1 MPVYKLIRIAV
12 LLFIITPL
20 CILAANGV
28 VEKGSTAYLSNT
40 VVVKYKSSAGLGKQ
54 SAGLST
60 AVANMMQP
68 YGLTA
73 AKPLLSVET
82 KHKSTINNIV
92 VIEYSSDIDPVQLS
106 SKLKTLDEIEWAE
119 PRYLR
124 QVNYTPNDS
133 LMSRQYALAKIN
145 AAGAWDIS
153 MGDTS
158 IIIGIVDT
166 GVDWDHPD
174 LAANIWIN
182 KNEIPGNGIDD
193 DNNGYIDDVRGW
205 DFGGLTGTPDNN
217 PMEDAPY
224 HGTHVAGIASAVTNN
239 GKGVASIGYNC
250 KIMAVKTAQDNLKNS
265 EGQPYIT
272 YGDEGIVYAV
282 DNGARII
289 NCSYGGSGYSALDQ
303 EMVNYAVQNNV
314 LIVAAA
320 GNDNSSDIHY
330 PSGYNGVLS
339 VAATDAN
346 DKRASYSNYGVSV
359 DVSAPGSDIYSTWQN
374 NTYKSLPGTSM
385 ASPLAAGLAG
395 LVASVFPSYTPAQ
408 IAEQIRV
415 NTDNIDSKN
424 PSYIKM
430 IGTGRINAYK
440 ALSNTNSIA
449 VRAVDYTISDEAPG
463 GNANGIPEA
472 GETITIE
479 VKFMNY
485 LNPTSG
491 LTVNLQSMNNNA
503 VVKNGTFT
511 AGTVAPLDSF
521 DNASSRFTVYLPDT
535 VAKDAELLFSL
546 NYTDGSYSD
555 FQLFK
560 SIANPTYGTQSGNN
574 ITLTLTSNGAIGF
587 NDYPENLQG
596 KGFHYLDGDNT
607 IFEGALILGTAANK
621 ISDAARDNTG
631 SERKHDFSVIEPLQ
645 LNIPGEIADQQGIA
659 VFNDD
664 NAGTNKLGVTVTM
677 ESYSFNSEADK
688 NYILLK
694 YSIANNS
701 GADINNMYAG
711 LFFDWDMVNGKGDN
725 DVTAFDKTGRFGY
738 VFHKGGNPDN
748 YVGSALV
755 SSDLYGFYG
764 VSNDGSDSS
773 FSIYDGFSDLEKWNA
788 ISGGVV
794 KDSAGPGDISNV
806 TSEGPFNIPAGAV
819 HRTVFAIG
827 AAPDLEQLRTS
838 FASARAKISIISG
851 VSDNKIVPL
860 TYSLEQNYPN
870 PFNPNTTISFRL
882 AEKGTTT
889 LKVYDILGKEIST
902 LVNEELGAGEHKVI
916 FNAANYASGV
926 YFYRINSGTFT
937 QSRKMILLK

>member
-1 MPVYKLIRIAV
+1 
-12 LLFIITPL
+12 
-20 CILAANGV
+20 
-28 VEKGSTAYLSNT
+28 
-40 VVVKYKSSAGLGKQ
+40 
-54 SAGLST
+54 
-60 AVANMMQP
+60 
-68 YGLTA
+68 
-73 AKPLLSVET
+73 
-82 KHKSTINNIV
+82 
-92 VIEYSSDIDPVQLS
+92 
-106 SKLKTLDEIEWAE
+106 
-119 PRYLR
+119 
-124 QVNYTPNDS
+124 
-133 LMSRQYALAKIN
+133 
-145 AAGAWDIS
+145 
-153 MGDTS
+153 
-158 IIIGIVDT
+158 
-166 GVDWDHPD
+166 
-174 LAANIWIN
+174 
-182 KNEIPGNGIDD
+182 
-193 DNNGYIDDVRGW
+193 
-205 DFGGLTGTPDNN
+205 
-217 PMEDAPY
+217 
-224 HGTHVAGIASAVTNN
+224 
-239 GKGVASIGYNC
+239 
-250 KIMAVKTAQDNLKNS
+250 
-265 EGQPYIT
+265 
-272 YGDEGIVYAV
+272 
-282 DNGARII
+282 
-289 NCSYGGSGYSALDQ
+289 
-303 EMVNYAVQNNV
+303 
-314 LIVAAA
+314 
-320 GNDNSSDIHY
+320 
-330 PSGYNGVLS
+330 
-339 VAATDAN
+339 
-346 DKRASYSNYGVSV
+346 
-359 DVSAPGSDIYSTWQN
+359 
-374 NTYKSLPGTSM
+374 
-385 ASPLAAGLAG
+385 
-395 LVASVFPSYTPAQ
+395 
-408 IAEQIRV
+408 
-415 NTDNIDSKN
+415 
-424 PSYIKM
+424 
-430 IGTGRINAYK
+430 
-440 ALSNTNSIA
+440 
-449 VRAVDYTISDEAPG
+449 
-463 GNANGIPEA
+463 
-472 GETITIE
+472 
-479 VKFMNY
+479 
-485 LNPTSG
+485 
-491 LTVNLQSMNNNA
+491 MNNNA

-819 HRTVFAIG
+819 HSTVFAIG